1 MRNPARRAARG
12 RLRGTAAASL
22 AACLA
27 AGAIAPAHARIT
39 SLVIRTRTSPALNGA
54 AFGQGGRVGQYEQLD
69 GTAYGTV
76 DPADPANALIQ
87 DIALAPRNADGTV
100 SYSMD
105 VSILKPIDPARGN
118 HVLLYDVVNRGNKV
132 VTGSLNTG
140 VTAASPAGDGFLE
153 NQGYSMV
160 WSGWQGDLVPQPG
173 QLGISVPVASNRDGS
188 PITGLVRSEFVTL
201 AVPATPVTTQNVTAG
216 FSSNTP
222 GYPAAD
228 LDPRRALLT
237 SRVHQADAQ
246 SVVAPSD
253 FAFADCTTTPFPG
266 TPDPRKL
273 CLRGGFDTDRI
284 YELYYVARNPLVL
297 GLGFAATRD
306 LVSFLRSSTDADNPL
321 AGATTASVLHGT
333 SQSGRW
339 AREYLQLGFNA
350 DESGRRVFDGM
361 NPHIASGRGAF
372 NVRFGQP
379 GRLSGTEHTE
389 KQYPG
394 LDSALTYE
402 DSFDPYT
409 GLSAGLLDRC
419 RRDGTCPKI
428 SHVMSDTEYWQANGS
443 MDTTDALGRTDLP
456 DPANVRVYQM
466 SSAQHGG
473 FSPTAPVPTATG
485 ICQHVA
491 DANSYTYTLR
501 DLLVRLTQWVTT
513 GRAPPASRHATI
525 AAGTL
530 VEPAQVAFPA
540 IPGVTYDLART
551 YNTRELYFRGF
562 GFNARDESGSVAE
575 PPLPIHTYNVRLPQ
589 VDADGN
595 DVGGVRSPTLQ
606 APLATYTSWNSR
618 AAGYSEGDSCDL
630 TGSTIPF
637 AATKAERLAS
647 GDPRLSLAERYA
659 THDGYV
665 AAVARG
671 ANALVRDGFLL
682 PDDAATVVQQA
693 QDSTVLR

>member
-1 MRNPARRAARG
+1 MRYPARRAVRG
-12 RLRGTAAASL
+12 RLMGTASVSL
-22 AACLA
+22 AVCLA
-27 AGAIAPAHARIT
+27 VGVTAPAHARIT
-39 SLVIRTRTSPALNGA
+39 SLVIRTQISPALNGA
-54 AFGQGGRVGQYEQLD
+54 SFGQDGQVGQYEQLD

-76 DPADPANALIQ
+76 DPSDPANAVIQ

-105 VSILKPIDPARGN
+105 VSILKPINPANGN
-118 HVLLYDVVNRGNKV
+118 HVLLYDVVNRGNKII
-132 VTGSLNTG
+132 TGFFNTG
-140 VTAASPAGDGFLE
+140 VTAANPAGDGFLE

-160 WSGWQGDLVPQPG
+160 WSGWQGDLVPLPG

-188 PITGLVRSEFVTL
+188 PLTGVVRSEFVTL
-201 AVPATPVTTQNVTAG
+201 AVPANPVTTQDLTAG

-228 LDPRRALLT
+228 LDTTHALLT
-237 SRVHQADAQ
+237 RRVHQADAQ

-253 FAFADCTTTPFPG
+253 FAFASCTTTPFPG
-266 TPDPRKL
+266 TPNPQKL
-273 CLRGGFDTDRI
+273 CLKGGFDTNQI
-284 YELYYVARNPLVL
+284 YELYYVAKNPLVL

-306 LVSFLRSSTDADNPL
+306 LVSYLRSSPDAANPL
-321 AGATTASVLHGT
+321 AGATTAAVMHGT

-372 NVRFGQP
+372 NIRFGQP

-394 LDSALTYE
+394 LESPLTYE
-402 DSFDPYT
+402 DSYDFFT
-409 GLSAGLLDRC
+409 GRSAGLLDRC
-419 RRDGTCPKI
+419 RADGTCPKI
-428 SHVMSDTEYWQANGS
+428 SHVMSDTEYWQASGS
-443 MDTTDALGRTDLP
+443 MDTTDALGRVDLP
-456 DPANVRVYQM
+456 NPANVRIYQM

-473 FSPTAPVPTATG
+473 YPPTAPMPTTTG

-491 DANSYTYTLR
+491 DVNSYTYTLR
-501 DLLVRLTQWVTT
+501 DLLVRLTQWATT
-513 GRAPPASRHATI
+513 GRTPPASRTSTI

-540 IPGVTYDLART
+540 VPGVTYDLART

-562 GFNARDESGSVAE
+562 RFTPRDETGSVAE
-575 PPLPIHTYNVRLPQ
+575 PPLPVHTYNVRLPQ

-595 DVGGVRSPTLQ
+595 DLGGVRSPTLQ
-606 APLATYTSWNSR
+606 APLATYTTWNNR
-618 AAGYSEGDSCDL
+618 AAGYSEGDACDL

-637 AATKAERLAS
+637 AATHADRLAN
-647 GDPRLSLAERYA
+647 GDPRLSIAERYV

-665 AAVARG
+665 AAVTRA
-671 ANALVRDGFLL
+671 ANGLVRDGFLL
-682 PDDAATVVQQA
+682 PDDATTVVQQA
-693 QDSTVLR
+693 QASAVLK

>member
-1 MRNPARRAARG
+1 MRHPARRAARG
-12 RLRGTAAASL
+12 CLTRPVAAAL

-27 AGAIAPAHARIT
+27 VGITAPAYARIT
-39 SLVIRTRTSPALNGA
+39 SLVIRTRTSPALGGA
-54 AFGQGGRVGQYEQLD
+54 MFGQNGQIGQYEQLD

-76 DPADPANALIQ
+76 DPSDPANAVIQ

-105 VSILKPIDPARGN
+105 VSILKPINPANGN
-118 HVLLYDVVNRGNKV
+118 HVLLYDVVNRGNKI
-132 VTGSLNTG
+132 VTGLFNTG
-140 VTAASPAGDGFLE
+140 VSAANPAGDGFLE

-160 WSGWQGDLVPQPG
+160 WSGWQGDLVPLPG
-173 QLGISVPVASNRDGS
+173 QLGISVPVASRGGA
-188 PITGLVRSEFVTL
+188 PITGVVRSEFVTL
-201 AVPATPVTTQNVTAG
+201 AVPAAPVTTQNVTAG

-228 LDPRRALLT
+228 LDTRHALLT
-237 SRVHQADAQ
+237 KRVHEADPQ
-246 SVVAPSD
+246 SLVAPTD

-266 TPDPRKL
+266 TPNPQKL
-273 CLRGGFDTDRI
+273 CLRGGFDTNQI
-284 YELYYVARNPLVL
+284 YELYYVAKNPLVL

-306 LVSFLRSSTDADNPL
+306 LVSYLRSSPDAANPL
-321 AGATTASVLHGT
+321 AGATTAAVMHAT

-394 LDSALTYE
+394 LDSPLTYE
-402 DSFDPYT
+402 DSFDPFVGQT
-409 GLSAGLLDRC
+409 AGLLDRC
-419 RRDGTCPKI
+419 RADGTCPKI

-443 MDTTDALGRTDLP
+443 MDTTDALGLADLP
-456 DPANVRVYQM
+456 NPANVRIYQM

-473 FSPTAPVPTATG
+473 FSPTAAVPTTTG

-491 DANSYTYTLR
+491 DVNSYTYTLR

-513 GRAPPASRHATI
+513 GRAPPASRYSTI

-562 GFNARDESGSVAE
+562 RFNPRDETGSVAE
-575 PPLPIHTYNVRLPQ
+575 PPLPVFTYNVRLPQ

-595 DVGGVRSPTLQ
+595 DVDGVRSPTLQ
-606 APLATYTSWNSR
+606 APLATYTSWNNR
-618 AAGYSEGDSCDL
+618 AAGYSEGDACDL

-637 AATKAERLAS
+637 AATKADRLAS
-647 GDPRLSLAERYA
+647 GDPRLSIAERYG

-665 AAVARG
+665 AAVSRA
-671 ANALVRDGFLL
+671 ANSLLRDGFLL
-682 PDDAATVVQQA
+682 PDDAATVAKQA
-693 QDSTVLR
+693 QDSAVLQ

>member
-1 MRNPARRAARG
+1 MRNPARRAASG
-12 RLRGTAAASL
+12 CLTGTAAASL

-27 AGAIAPAHARIT
+27 VGVAAPAHARIT
-39 SLVIRTRTSPALNGA
+39 SLVIRARTSPALNGA
-54 AFGQGGRVGQYEQLD
+54 SFGQNGRVGQYEQLD

-76 DPADPANALIQ
+76 DPSDPADAVIQ

-105 VSILKPIDPARGN
+105 ISILKPVNPANGN
-118 HVLLYDVVNRGNKV
+118 HVLLYDVVNRGNKGI
-132 VTGSLNTG
+132 TGSLNTG

-160 WSGWQGDLVPQPG
+160 WSGWQGDLVPLPG
-173 QLGISVPVASNRDGS
+173 QLGISVPVARNRDGS

-201 AVPATPVTTQNVTAG
+201 SVPAAPVTTQTLSAG

-222 GYPAAD
+222 GYPAAS
-228 LDPRRALLT
+228 LDTTHALLT
-237 SRVHQADAQ
+237 RRVHQADAQ
-246 SVVAPSD
+246 SLVAPAD
-253 FAFADCTTTPFPG
+253 FAFADCTATPFPG
-266 TPDPRKL
+266 TPDPQKL
-273 CLRGGFDTDRI
+273 CLRGGFDTNQI
-284 YELYYVARNPLVL
+284 YELHYVAKNPLVL

-306 LVSFLRSSTDADNPL
+306 LVSFLRSSSDAANPL
-321 AGATTASVLHGT
+321 AGATTAAVMHGT

-339 AREYLQLGFNA
+339 AREFLQLGFNA

-394 LDSALTYE
+394 LDSPLTYE
-402 DSFDPYT
+402 DSFDPYV
-409 GLSAGLLDRC
+409 GRSAGLLDRC
-419 RRDGTCPKI
+419 RADGTCPKI

-443 MDTTDALGRTDLP
+443 MNTTDALGRVDLP
-456 DPANVRVYQM
+456 EPANVRIYQM

-473 FSPTAPVPTATG
+473 FSPTAAMPTTTG
-485 ICQHVA
+485 ICQRVA
-491 DANSYTYTLR
+491 DVNSYTYTLR

-513 GRAPPASRHATI
+513 GRAPPASRYSTI

-562 GFNARDESGSVAE
+562 RFNPRDESGVIAE
-575 PPLPIHTYNVRLPQ
+575 PPLPVFTYNVRLPQ

-606 APLATYTSWNSR
+606 APLATYTSWNNR
-618 AAGYSEGDSCDL
+618 AAGYGEGDSCDL

-647 GDPRLSLAERYA
+647 GDPRLSIAERYA

-665 AAVARG
+665 SAVARA
-671 ANALVRDGFLL
+671 ANGLARDGFLL
-682 PDDAATVVQQA
+682 PDDAATVVQAA
-693 QDSTVLR
+693 QDSMVLR

>member
-1 MRNPARRAARG
+1 MRHPARRVACRRLASAAI
-12 RLRGTAAASL
+12 ASV

-27 AGAIAPAHARIT
+27 AGAPAPACAKIT
-39 SLVIRTRTSPALNGA
+39 SLVIRTRTSPALGGALFGKNG
-54 AFGQGGRVGQYEQLD
+54 QVGQYEQLD

-76 DPADPANALIQ
+76 DPSDPANAAIQ

-105 VSILKPIDPARGN
+105 VSILKPINPASGN
-118 HVLLYDVVNRGNKV
+118 QVLLYDVVNRGNKV
-132 VTGSLNTG
+132 VTGFFNTG
-140 VTAASPAGDGFLE
+140 VTAANPAGDGFLE

-160 WSGWQGDLVPQPG
+160 WSGWQGDLVPLPG
-173 QLGISVPVASNRDGS
+173 QLGISVPVATNRDGS
-188 PITGLVRSEFVTL
+188 PVTGIVRSEFVTL
-201 AVPATPVTTQNVTAG
+201 AVPATPVTTQNLTAG

-228 LDPRRALLT
+228 LETGHAVLT
-237 SRVHQADAQ
+237 RRVHQTDAQ
-246 SVVAPSD
+246 SVVASGD
-253 FAFADCTTTPFPG
+253 FAFADCTVTPFPG
-266 TPDPRKL
+266 TPNPQKL
-273 CLRGGFDTDRI
+273 CLRGSFDTNQI
-284 YELYYVARNPLVL
+284 YELYYVAKNPLVL

-306 LVSFLRSSTDADNPL
+306 LVSWLRSSSDAANPL
-321 AGATTASVLHGT
+321 AGATTAAVMHGT

-372 NVRFGQP
+372 DVRFGQP

-402 DSFDPYT
+402 DSHDPYT
-409 GLSAGLLDRC
+409 GQDAGLLDRC
-419 RRDGTCPKI
+419 RADGTCPKI

-443 MDTTDALGRTDLP
+443 MDTTDALGRVDLP
-456 DPANVRVYQM
+456 NPANVRIYQM

-473 FSPTAPVPTATG
+473 FSPIAAVPTTTG

-491 DANSYTYTLR
+491 DVNSYTYTLR

-513 GRAPPASRHATI
+513 GRAPPVSRYSTI

-562 GFNARDESGSVAE
+562 RYNPRDETGTIAE
-575 PPLPIHTYNVRLPQ
+575 PPLPVFTYNVRLPQ

-606 APLATYTSWNSR
+606 APLATYTSWNNR
-618 AAGYSEGDSCDL
+618 AVGYSEGDSCDL

-637 AATKAERLAS
+637 AATKSDRLAS
-647 GDPRLSLAERYA
+647 GDPRLSVAERYG

-665 AAVARG
+665 AAVTRA
-671 ANALVRDGFLL
+671 ANGLLRDGFLL
-682 PDDAATVVQQA
+682 PDDAVTVVQQA
-693 QDSTVLR
+693 QDSAVLR